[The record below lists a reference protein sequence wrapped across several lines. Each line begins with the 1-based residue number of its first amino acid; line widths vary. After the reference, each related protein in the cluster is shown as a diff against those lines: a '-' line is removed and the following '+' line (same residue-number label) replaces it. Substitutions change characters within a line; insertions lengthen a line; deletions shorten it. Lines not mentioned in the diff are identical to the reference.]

1 MDSVNKKIIEFFI
14 ENNMIKA
21 EDKELYQYALSI
33 TISALIHIFTL
44 VVLGIIF
51 GLLVESIVFYLCFIA
66 IRKFA
71 GGYHAKTAG
80 GCYLFSVL
88 LSVLL
93 LITLKL
99 SVLNISYIIAV
110 TVFTV
115 SFISLVCIWVMS
127 PLDAEN
133 NPLSEKEKNIYGKVA
148 KVISLLIFIVFSILL
163 LLNQYNIA
171 LSMSFGIFM
180 SALVLTMRRIQML
193 LTKTK

>member
-14 ENNMIKA
+14 ANSIIKG

-33 TISALIHIFTL
+33 TISALIHIFTI

-93 LITLKL
+93 LIVLKL
-99 SVLNISYIIAV
+99 LVFNMNNTISM
-110 TVFTV
+110 TVFAV
-115 SFISLVCIWVMS
+115 GFISLVCIWIMA
-127 PLDAEN
+127 PLDTEN
-133 NPLSEKEKNIYGKVA
+133 KPLSEKEKNIYGRLTR
-148 KVISLLIFIVFSILL
+148 VISLLVFIAFSILL
-163 LLNQYNIA
+163 FLNQYNIA

-180 SALVLTMRRIQML
+180 SALVLTMRKIQMFFS
-193 LTKTK
+193 KTE

>member
-93 LITLKL
+93 LITFKL

-127 PLDAEN
+127 PLDTEN

>member
-1 MDSVNKKIIEFFI
+1 
-14 ENNMIKA
+14 MIKA